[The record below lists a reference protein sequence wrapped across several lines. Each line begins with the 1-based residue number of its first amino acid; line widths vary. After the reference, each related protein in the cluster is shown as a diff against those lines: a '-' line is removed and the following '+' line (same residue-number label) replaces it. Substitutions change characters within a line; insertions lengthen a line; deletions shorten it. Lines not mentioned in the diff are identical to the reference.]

1 MIKNTEEAQGH
12 RIFDNLIWLTCKDAA
27 IYLRKFRSDGEPSVG
42 AIRNLIYRGKLRAR
56 KWAGCIYIKKSEIDN
71 AIELS
76 LI

>member
-1 MIKNTEEAQGH
+1 MIKDLKRAHGSV
-12 RIFDNLIWLTCKDAA
+12 IFENLIWLTCKDAA
-27 IYLRKFRSDGEPSVG
+27 IYLRKFRDDGEPSVG
-42 AIRNLIYRGKLRAR
+42 AVRNLIYRGKLRAR